1 MPNTSPTDRI
11 SRLEAFRGLGAI
23 AVIVTHCFLVVPWDG
38 QGAQLLLIKL
48 VCLFLNGHTALM
60 IFFVISGY
68 VLGLSLDKGASRPDN
83 VSRFYVRRGFRIY
96 PAHLVALGFIA
107 IALSSFGHAVRPS
120 AASQM
125 FGAWFPATLSP
136 ITGLFN
142 ALLLRV
148 DMNGVAWTLVLEVAI
163 SLVFPLLYWTSRRSP
178 GWVRAA
184 ILVGLIGVSFAV
196 GNRTTQA
203 SVAVITDYL
212 KPLLGQFSYVPT
224 ILNSLALYGYV
235 FYVGLTAEP
244 AFKRL
249 VPRIEGRWGTRLMWF
264 ALFVAVTSNV
274 YTGGFTPTSLFI
286 EVCGATFLVF
296 YGTLTHT
303 RNLLIKALDHPFF
316 KWLGAISY
324 SFYLYHFIIV
334 YCIATALF
342 RVVDPMLISRDP
354 LLFVSALA
362 LFAFPVTAA
371 LGTAS
376 YHLVE
381 APLISYSKR
390 VPMRRSTG
398 VADGAPGRLPA
409 ERTVFS
415 LLLLAPWIVVPV
427 GIALVAPYLYLRNTH
442 VHAAGLALAP
452 LVDPAP
458 AAAGV
463 RKAGGVSHN
472 PPLRPPAPVPLPFH
486 LAIGDSAARRW
497 TPSGWYDAEAAGGA
511 TFAWSEGEQS
521 MLTVPLPSGRNIR
534 LDFEALPFVFPRS
547 PPQVVTIELN
557 GTVIERVRVRPGRQ
571 KYSVVLPARALRA
584 SVDTLEFD
592 YAYARSPREVLE
604 NSVDV
609 RTLAVAWY
617 SLEFSEWKP

>member
-296 YGTLTHT
+296 YGILTHT

-342 RVVDPMLISRDP
+342 RVVDPMLIGRDP
-354 LLFVSALA
+354 LLFGVDAVRVSGDRGTRDRVVSPGGSSLDLVLKESPHASEHGGRGRRA
-362 LFAFPVTAA
+362 WTAPG
-371 LGTAS
+371 GTHCLLSSIAG
-376 YHLVE
+376 
-381 APLISYSKR
+381 PLD
-390 VPMRRSTG
+390 RRSRG
-398 VADGAPGRLPA
+398 HRSGR
-409 ERTVFS
+409 
-415 LLLLAPWIVVPV
+415 
-427 GIALVAPYLYLRNTH
+427 
-442 VHAAGLALAP
+442 
-452 LVDPAP
+452 
-458 AAAGV
+458 
-463 RKAGGVSHN
+463 
-472 PPLRPPAPVPLPFH
+472 
-486 LAIGDSAARRW
+486 
-497 TPSGWYDAEAAGGA
+497 
-511 TFAWSEGEQS
+511 
-521 MLTVPLPSGRNIR
+521 TVPLSAEHACPCRGPCSR
-534 LDFEALPFVFPRS
+534 PPRGS
-547 PPQVVTIELN
+547 CA
-557 GTVIERVRVRPGRQ
+557 GGSR
-571 KYSVVLPARALRA
+571 
-584 SVDTLEFD
+584 
-592 YAYARSPREVLE
+592 
-604 NSVDV
+604 
-609 RTLAVAWY
+609 RT
-617 SLEFSEWKP
+617 